1 MSEGERNIGRR
12 TAIGAAWTV
21 ALRFSVRGIG
31 LISTV
36 ILARL
41 LVPDDFGLVG
51 LAMMLQGILEI
62 MGRFGFDLALIRDR
76 NADRRHYD
84 TTWTLT
90 LIRNGLVAVLLFA
103 LAVPATKFFAEPRL
117 EAVMYWVAVAMLLAG
132 FENIGIVD
140 FRKKLQFNK
149 DFAFM
154 IVGKLGSFLVTV
166 PLAFLLRSY
175 WALVA
180 GMILGR
186 FLRVVASYV
195 MHSYRPRLSLAAWR
209 ELFAFSKWMLV
220 NNIITYLNT
229 RFVPLLI
236 GKVSGIAA
244 LGLYNIAYEVSNL
257 PTSELAAPVR
267 RALYPG
273 YSKLNEDPKRLTAL
287 FLDSLSLML
296 IVGIPLGIGI
306 SLTAEP
312 LVLVFL
318 GPQWIDAIPLI
329 QVLAVYGAITIS
341 FGNAGPA
348 IVALGKPRL
357 LAGIKMAVFVVLVP
371 LASAATIWAGPI
383 GAAWALLA
391 AACLRVTLLVI
402 VTRRLLD
409 LRLTHVALSTWRIF
423 AATLAMIGGVQ
434 ALQQLW
440 PTSQSVG
447 TMALQLGAYVATGAT
462 VYCVTILGLW
472 YLSRLPDGAERNIT
486 SLIRGRLSRVSSVVK

>member
-1 MSEGERNIGRR
+1 MSEGERNVGRR

-21 ALRFSVRGIG
+21 ALRFSIRGIG
-31 LISTV
+31 LVSTV

-51 LAMMLQGILEI
+51 LAMMLQGILEV
-62 MGRFGFDLALIRDR
+62 MGRFGFDLALIREPDAGR
-76 NADRRHYD
+76 KHYD

-90 LIRNGLVAVLLFA
+90 LIRNGLVAVILFA
-103 LAVPATKFFAEPRL
+103 LAIPATRFFAEPRL
-117 EAVMYWVAVAMLLAG
+117 EAVIYWVAFAMLLAG

-140 FRKKLQFNK
+140 FRKELQFNK

-154 IVGKLGSFLVTV
+154 IVGKVGSFLVTV

-186 FLRVVASYV
+186 FFRVVASYV
-195 MHSYRPRLSLAAWR
+195 MHSYRPRLSMAAWR

-229 RFVPLLI
+229 RFVPFLI

-244 LGLYNIAYEVSNL
+244 LGVYNISYEVSNL

-273 YSKLNEDPKRLTAL
+273 YAKLNKDPKRFAAL

-296 IVGIPLGIGI
+296 ILGVPLGIGV
-306 SLTAEP
+306 SLTAEH
-312 LVLVFL
+312 LVYVFL
-318 GPQWIDAIPLI
+318 GAKWAEAIPLI

-348 IVALGKPRL
+348 IVALGSPRL
-357 LAGIKMAVFVVLVP
+357 LAWIKIAVFAVLVP
-371 LASAATIWAGPI
+371 LVSVATIWIGPI

-391 AACLRVTLLVI
+391 AACLRVALLVI
-402 VTRRLLD
+402 TTRRLLD
-409 LRLTHVALSTWRIF
+409 LRLTRVVASTWRIF
-423 AATLAMIGGVQ
+423 GATLAMIAGVR
-434 ALQQLW
+434 ALQLLW
-440 PTSQSVG
+440 PTAPSVG
-447 TMALQLGAYVATGAT
+447 TMALQLGAYVACGAII
-462 VYCVTILGLW
+462 YCVTLLALW
-472 YLSRLPDGAERNIT
+472 YLSGLPEGAERKIT
-486 SLIRGRLSRVSSVVK
+486 SLIRGRLSRASSAV